1 MARKIGLRWT
11 GSLSNELK
19 REIKNYNARLRA
31 AEKRGI
37 PKELLPSRVTFRE
50 LSEEITTKRQYNSVI
65 KTLRFA
71 TAKNL
76 QPTGR
81 SGKSKFIRNEE
92 KKARARKTEVRALR
106 FIMPEPKPEL
116 SEEMINELHNM
127 RSKKSYEKF
136 PTESEVIA
144 DRIGL
149 NKEGDA
155 IDTVD
160 SWIKNNIEESSRW
173 KESYL
178 SGIRHAIEIAMMR
191 GDYDAIMLLSELEM
205 RITKMDLRTF
215 LLGQLIKPD
224 KLEVRYIY
232 NTSDGEWSS
241 VIENIITQWQNIY
254 R

>member
-1 MARKIGLRWT
+1 MST
-11 GSLSNELK
+11 ELK

-50 LSEEITTKRQYNSVI
+50 LSEEITNKRQYNSVI
-65 KTLRFA
+65 RTLRFA

-149 NKEGDA
+149 NTEGDA

-241 VIENIITQWQNIY
+241 AIENIITQWQNIY
-254 R
+254 K